1 MTTTAMMLLFAAAA
15 LFGCSGSSGSEATS
29 TCNFPTVLEQ
39 TPGGGDQLLL
49 CGDGS
54 ILECSEGSCAFAS
67 GQGGDASSGNPNS
80 GNTSDSGNPTDS
92 NNRTTNNVNPTPTPD
107 RLVGR

>member
-1 MTTTAMMLLFAAAA
+1 LVL
-15 LFGCSGSSGSEATS
+15 GCSGQSGSETAK

-54 ILECSEGSCAFAS
+54 ILECSEGSCAFANGS
-67 GQGGDASSGNPNS
+67 ATAGNPNS

-92 NNRTTNNVNPTPTPD
+92 NNRTTVVNPTPTPD
-107 RLVGR
+107 RLVVR